1 MVGAKRHAPSPAPER
16 DRTAKAGSRARKCRH
31 TSADASGSTK
41 VSLRSTDA
49 PYEQAPAIIEKLQSR
64 RLQQY
69 RIRHRGEPRVPGSP
83 NGAFGP
89 VDLFINAHNGAFGPV
104 DLAVRFMRLDRDGA
118 YLPTVFGAGWGPVA
132 AAAPVPVPGLRC

>member
-104 DLAVRFMRLDRDGA
+104 RFKRLGRDGA
-118 YLPTVFGAGWGPVA
+118 FLPTVLRAGLGPVA
-132 AAAPVPVPGLRC
+132 AAAPAPVPGLRGCPI